1 MARMIFACPVS
12 SLLRPVPD
20 TLGSLLATLLLP
32 HALCCLL
39 RSIFRVPSTRAFPE
53 KTVPVP
59 IYIHISSP
67 SSATAL
73 WTCPLGPAP
82 SGEHSLAS
90 HRSRWEG
97 TSDSFRNQ
105 AVLVFLSPSLSA
117 PLSSV
122 QFVLGVAIGVAESEL
137 WLARTGCAELRGPFK
152 MGDKQARF
160 FSLSRN
166 HPLQKGSHSE
176 NLKALGMQLSPAVHQ
191 GRTLSHPGLGLTTA
205 AWLGSTWPA
214 GSVLLSRSDQ
224 RIQPPSATA
233 SETILGPTPATHLRA
248 KGCKHSSDSPCSSK
262 LAN

>member
-20 TLGSLLATLLLP
+20 TLGSLLATLSLP

-176 NLKALGMQLSPAVHQ
+176 NLKALRNAAFPCCPP
-191 GRTLSHPGLGLTTA
+191 RTNTLPSGAGAYHCCLAGLNLA
-205 AWLGSTWPA
+205 
-214 GSVLLSRSDQ
+214 SR
-224 RIQPPSATA
+224 
-233 SETILGPTPATHLRA
+233 LGPAFPQRSKDTATKCNSL
-248 KGCKHSSDSPCSSK
+248 
-262 LAN
+262 